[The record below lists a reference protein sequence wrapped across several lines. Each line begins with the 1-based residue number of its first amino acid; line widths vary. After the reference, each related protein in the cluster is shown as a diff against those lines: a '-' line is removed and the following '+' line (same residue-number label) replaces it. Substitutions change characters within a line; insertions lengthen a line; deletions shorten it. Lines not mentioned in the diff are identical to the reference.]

1 MNTYDP
7 STSRAE
13 AGQELQIWPQSG
25 LRSKFLT
32 RQGNNRDTVSLL
44 SPQKFLLSLN
54 NWEFIHIVLYKTHE
68 NNNNHK
74 LGGTLHVIKTRN
86 NK

>member
-7 STSRAE
+7 STSKAE
-13 AGQELQIWPQSG
+13 AGQQLQVRQQSG

-32 RQGNNRDTVSLL
+32 RQGNNRDTALL
-44 SPQKFLLSLN
+44 FPQKFLLSPN
-54 NWEFIHIVLYKTHE
+54 NWESIRIILYKTHE

-74 LGGTLHVIKTRN
+74 LEGTLHVIKTRN